1 MRNFTYEQKELIIMT
16 WKDEITKQLRPREAL
31 KQLLRE
37 VEITTLDELIGKLN
51 EDNVKEV
58 RRMIDWYVK
67 EYREKNPKNK
77 R

>member
-1 MRNFTYEQKELIIMT
+1 MT